1 MINLSI
7 WESFIIQAAV
17 SLLTY
22 LDSTIT
28 NATEKA
34 AIEAAISFL
43 SRLLGNGVKL
53 D

>member
-7 WESFIIQAAV
+7 WEQFVIQAAL
-17 SLLTY
+17 SLLMY
-22 LDSTIT
+22 LDSKIT
-28 NATEKA
+28 NTTEKA
-34 AIEAAISFL
+34 AIEAVISFL